1 MSSAT
6 ALIELDDPVR
16 GRLVVGSGQ
25 TVVLLGPS
33 GADLD
38 SLAVSELALRI
49 EEQYGVT
56 FDDDDVET
64 LAIMTL
70 GEFAA
75 EVSARS
81 TVPATRTATL
91 DGASR

>member
-1 MSSAT
+1 MSADDVLAFT
-6 ALIELDDPVR
+6 IQALREMNFYTDDTGP
-16 GRLVVGSGQ
+16 Q
-25 TVVLLGPS
+25 TMLGPS

-49 EEQYGVT
+49 EEEYGVA

-75 EVSARS
+75 EVAKRAELVAQS
-81 TVPATRTATL
+81 
-91 DGASR
+91 DGTHR

>member
-1 MSSAT
+1 MAPEDVIAFTIQSLQDMNFDTEEVDADT
-6 ALIELDDPVR
+6 M
-16 GRLVVGSGQ
+16 
-25 TVVLLGPS
+25 LGPS

-49 EEQYGVT
+49 EDRYGVK
-56 FDDDDVET
+56 FGDEDMES

-75 EVSARS
+75 EVAKRAEL
-81 TVPATRTATL
+81 VA
-91 DGASR
+91 GAEAAPR

>member
-1 MSSAT
+1 MSADDVMAFT
-6 ALIELDDPVR
+6 IQALREMNFYTEETGPE
-16 GRLVVGSGQ
+16 
-25 TVVLLGPS
+25 TMLGPS

-75 EVSARS
+75 EVAKRAESVAQ
-81 TVPATRTATL
+81 AG
-91 DGASR
+91 GAPR

>member
-1 MSSAT
+1 MSVDDVMAFT
-6 ALIELDDPVR
+6 IQALQEMNFYTDDTGPD
-16 GRLVVGSGQ
+16 SM
-25 TVVLLGPS
+25 LGPS
-33 GADLD
+33 GVDLD

-56 FDDDDVET
+56 FDDDDIET

-75 EVSARS
+75 EVAKRAELVPQVDEARS
-81 TVPATRTATL
+81 
-91 DGASR
+91 